1 MASQHDGVD
10 RRDVGGLAAAP
21 LSYPAGFGFFSL
33 AVFALAMLFGV
44 SG

>member
-10 RRDVGGLAAAP
+10 RRDVGGLP

-33 AVFALAMLFGV
+33 AVIALAMLFGL